1 MKLPVLLFDPN
12 PVAARRLEMQLR
24 HAGFAT
30 YVAFD
35 GAAAVSRARGQQ
47 FASIVVIADLADAQ
61 MRRCLHELRDADPEA
76 CLIVIS
82 DPAIEGDRDV
92 VRELG
97 GNAMMDVPFTILD
110 LSQRLSMIS
119 PRAQPAV

>member
-35 GAAAVSRARGQQ
+35 GAAAISSARGQQ

-119 PRAQPAV
+119 PRAQPVV

>member
-1 MKLPVLLFDPN
+1 
-12 PVAARRLEMQLR
+12 
-24 HAGFAT
+24 
-30 YVAFD
+30 
-35 GAAAVSRARGQQ
+35 
-47 FASIVVIADLADAQ
+47 

-82 DPAIEGDRDV
+82 DPAVEGGRDV

-110 LSQRLSMIS
+110 LSQRLCMIS
-119 PRAQPAV
+119 PRAQPVV

>member
-1 MKLPVLLFDPN
+1 MKSPILLFDPN
-12 PVAARRLEMQLR
+12 PVAARRLAMQLR

-30 YVAFD
+30 YVTFD
-35 GAAAVSRARGQQ
+35 GAAAVSSARGRQ
-47 FASIVVIADLADAQ
+47 FASIVVIADLADSQ
-61 MRRCLHELRDADPEA
+61 MRRCLHELRGADSEA

-82 DPAIEGDRDV
+82 DPAVEGDRDL

-97 GNAMMDVPFTILD
+97 GNAMLDVPFTILD

-119 PRAQPAV
+119 PRVQPVV